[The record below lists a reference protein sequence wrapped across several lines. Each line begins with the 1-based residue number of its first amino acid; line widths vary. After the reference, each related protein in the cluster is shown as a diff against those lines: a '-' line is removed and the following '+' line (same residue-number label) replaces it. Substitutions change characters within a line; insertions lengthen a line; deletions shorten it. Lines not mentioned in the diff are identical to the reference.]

1 MATVEILDALLDLI
15 QQRMAKHERT
25 GATVRYGEALAI
37 QVIVTALRDQ
47 VPPCPR

>member
-15 QQRMAKHERT
+15 QQRMDKHERM

-37 QVIVTALRDQ
+37 QVLVSALRDQ
-47 VPPCPR
+47 VQLCPR

>member
-1 MATVEILDALLDLI
+1 MNQIEILDALLDLI
-15 QQRMAKHERT
+15 QARMDKHERT

-47 VPPCPR
+47 VQPCPR